1 MIELN
6 IYNLAFLFFSS
17 ITILSAIGVAIIN
30 SLMRSLFLLIISFI
44 GVASLFVLL
53 SADFIAIAQLLI
65 YAGSISI
72 LLLFA
77 VMLTPEISINN
88 QNSKYFLFAALAS
101 ILFIYMMFLFI
112 SIFDINQ
119 LTGLNLG
126 KLNFNDTID
135 KIGTLLLGKYIIAF
149 ELASILLL
157 FALIGAI
164 SIVRSDKSDFS
175 IVTSRTEEEK

>member
-1 MIELN
+1 
-6 IYNLAFLFFSS
+6 
-17 ITILSAIGVAIIN
+17 
-30 SLMRSLFLLIISFI
+30 
-44 GVASLFVLL
+44 
-53 SADFIAIAQLLI
+53 
-65 YAGSISI
+65 
-72 LLLFA
+72 
-77 VMLTPEISINN
+77 
-88 QNSKYFLFAALAS
+88 
-101 ILFIYMMFLFI
+101 MMFLFI

-119 LTGLNLG
+119 LTGLNLD

>member
-1 MIELN
+1 
-6 IYNLAFLFFSS
+6 
-17 ITILSAIGVAIIN
+17 
-30 SLMRSLFLLIISFI
+30 
-44 GVASLFVLL
+44 
-53 SADFIAIAQLLI
+53 
-65 YAGSISI
+65 
-72 LLLFA
+72 
-77 VMLTPEISINN
+77 
-88 QNSKYFLFAALAS
+88 
-101 ILFIYMMFLFI
+101 MMFLFI